1 MSGITSERA
10 VESRQAASAPT
21 YNRSLL
27 VLTAWASTLLI
38 SNLPLV
44 IARDILGTD
53 IPWIAPAWVGAALL
67 LVAASTAW
75 QALRPLRGYFIIM
88 GLIMLLDFVVNP
100 WVIQSALVQNMLSGQ
115 PEIVSVLAHRV
126 LLVLRASIVVA
137 ALFLMG
143 VKRRDAFLT
152 LGNLSAPVGGQA
164 AATRRRRLTWPVL
177 GTVMSLLLGGMFFMF
192 LSTQSPAMLSNISAV
207 VPWIPIIL
215 LSAALNALGEE
226 VEYRAAPL
234 ATLLPVVGPT
244 QSILLTSLWFG
255 LGHYYGGIPS
265 GVFALVYVSLLALLL
280 GKAMVDTRGL
290 GWSWIIHITI
300 DTVIYI
306 FIATLM

>member
-1 MSGITSERA
+1 MSGITSEGA
-10 VESRQAASAPT
+10 VESRQAAGAPT

-27 VLTAWASTLLI
+27 VLTAWAATLLI

-53 IPWIAPAWVGAALL
+53 IPWIAPAWIGAALL
-67 LVAASTAW
+67 LVAASSAW

-88 GLIMLLDFVVNP
+88 GLIMLLDSVINP
-100 WVIQSALVQNMLSGQ
+100 WVIQSALVRNMLSGQ

-143 VKRRDAFLT
+143 IKRRDAFLT

-164 AATRRRRLTWPVL
+164 ASAGRRRMGWPIL
-177 GTVMSLLLGGMFFMF
+177 GTVMSLLFGGMTLLF
-192 LSTQSPAMLSNISAV
+192 LYTQNPAMLSNLSSIVS
-207 VPWIPIIL
+207 WIPVIL

-234 ATLLPVVGPT
+234 ATLLPAVGPT

-265 GVFALVYVSLLALLL
+265 GVFALVYVSILALLL

-306 FIATLM
+306 FIATTM

>member
-1 MSGITSERA
+1 
-10 VESRQAASAPT
+10 
-21 YNRSLL
+21 
-27 VLTAWASTLLI
+27 VL
-38 SNLPLV
+38 
-44 IARDILGTD
+44 G
-53 IPWIAPAWVGAALL
+53 
-67 LVAASTAW
+67 
-75 QALRPLRGYFIIM
+75 
-88 GLIMLLDFVVNP
+88 
-100 WVIQSALVQNMLSGQ
+100 
-115 PEIVSVLAHRV
+115 HRV

-143 VKRRDAFLT
+143 VKRRDAFLVVGS
-152 LGNLSAPVGGQA
+152 LNAPVGGQA
-164 AATRRRRLTWPVL
+164 AATGRQRLTWPVL
-177 GTVMSLLLGGMFFMF
+177 GTAMSLLLGGMFFMF

-207 VPWIPIIL
+207 LPWIPIIL
-215 LSAALNALGEE
+215 LSAALNAIGEE

-306 FIATLM
+306 FIAATM